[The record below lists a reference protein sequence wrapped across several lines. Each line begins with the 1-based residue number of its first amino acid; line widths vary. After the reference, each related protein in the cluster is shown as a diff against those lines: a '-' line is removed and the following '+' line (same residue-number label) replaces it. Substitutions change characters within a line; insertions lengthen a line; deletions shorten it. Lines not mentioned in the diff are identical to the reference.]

1 MTQVMARLNWGT
13 GIAAVYAV
21 FAASTLGFVGFAM
34 SRPVDLVSPDYYQRS
49 LRQDQRMEAIDN
61 ARRLGPA
68 LSVTVEPAT
77 QRLSVTLPGTAPS
90 GSLTLYRP
98 SDASSDRRLPLAL
111 SNGRQS
117 VDTAGMA
124 AGHWVVQLDWTADG
138 RSFYYET
145 PVLLP

>member
-13 GIAAVYAV
+13 GIAAVYAL
-21 FAASTLGFVGFAM
+21 FAVSTLGFVGFAM

-49 LRQDQRMEAIDN
+49 LRQDQRMAAIDN

-68 LSVTVEPAT
+68 VSVTVEPAT
-77 QRLSVTLPGTAPS
+77 RRLTVTLPGAAPS
-90 GSLTLYRP
+90 GTLILYRP
-98 SDASSDRRLPLAL
+98 SNASSDRRLPLAL
-111 SNGRQS
+111 SHGRQS
-117 VDTAGMA
+117 VETAGMA